1 MGTLRQLL
9 LTAALVSLT
18 QLGIVS
24 GAVAGAAPDAA
35 SGAVAGAA
43 SGTAT
48 GTGSGAV
55 TGDNDE
61 TERATRWQAL
71 QQALFPGRSM
81 KDGTGIV
88 MLEAPPRALD
98 AALVPIGIDLSSVKP
113 IKSVYLVIDG
123 NPSPLAGHFTFG
135 PKADPH
141 SLKLRVRVDQYTYMH
156 AIAESQDGQLFV
168 ATKFVK
174 ASGGCS
180 APAGGDDA
188 AALQDIGQMKLRLVG
203 NFVPGKPD
211 QAILMVRHPN
221 FNGMQM
227 NQITRYYTPPRFIR
241 TIDATYEG
249 SSIFHLDSDI
259 SMSTD
264 PVITFGF
271 VPQGKGEMKIVVR
284 DSKDATFD
292 HSFAVPGSG
301 NAVAGNNGA
310 APGA

>member
-1 MGTLRQLL
+1 MRQLL
-9 LTAALVSLT
+9 LTAILVGAT
-18 QLGIVS
+18 QLGVVS
-24 GAVAGAAPDAA
+24 SAVADDNDAA
-35 SGAVAGAA
+35 ARA
-43 SGTAT
+43 S
-48 GTGSGAV
+48 
-55 TGDNDE
+55 
-61 TERATRWQAL
+61 RWQAL
-71 QQALFPGRSM
+71 QQALFPGRSL
-81 KDGTGIV
+81 KDGAGIV
-88 MLEAPPRALD
+88 MLDAPPRALD

-113 IKSVYLVIDG
+113 IKGVYLVIDG
-123 NPSPLAGHFTFG
+123 NPSPLAGHFVFG

-141 SLKLRVRVDQYTYMH
+141 SLKLRVRVDQYTDMH

-188 AALQDIGQMKLRLVG
+188 AALQDIGRMKLHLIG
-203 NFVPGKPD
+203 NFATGKPE
-211 QAILMVRHPN
+211 QAVLMVRHPN

-249 SSIFHLDSDI
+249 VSIFHLDSDI

-271 VPQGKGEMKIVVR
+271 VPKAKGQMKIVVR

-292 HSFAVPGSG
+292 HSFDVPGSG
-301 NAVAGNNGA
+301 SEVAGNNSR

>member
-1 MGTLRQLL
+1 MRKLL
-9 LTAALVSLT
+9 LVAALAS
-18 QLGIVS
+18 
-24 GAVAGAAPDAA
+24 VALLGAARPVFAD
-35 SGAVAGAA
+35 
-43 SGTAT
+43 
-48 GTGSGAV
+48 
-55 TGDNDE
+55 DNDE
-61 TERATRWQAL
+61 AARASRWQAL

-81 KDGTGIV
+81 KDGAGIV
-88 MLEAPPRALD
+88 MLDAPPRALD
-98 AALVPIGIDLSSVKP
+98 AALVPISIDLSSVKP

-123 NPSPLAGHFTFG
+123 NPSPLAAHFTFG

-141 SLKLRVRVDQYTYMH
+141 ALKMRVRVDQYTNMH

-188 AALQDIGQMKLRLVG
+188 AALQDLGRMKLRLVG

-211 QAILMVRHPN
+211 QAVLMVRHPN

-271 VPQGKGEMKIVVR
+271 VPKAKGQMKIVVR

-292 HSFAVPGSG
+292 HSFEVPGAGSE
-301 NAVAGNNGA
+301 VAGHNSA
-310 APGA
+310 SPGA

>member
-1 MGTLRQLL
+1 MRQLL
-9 LTAALVSLT
+9 LTAILVGAT
-18 QLGIVS
+18 QLGVVS
-24 GAVAGAAPDAA
+24 SAIADDNDAA
-35 SGAVAGAA
+35 ARA
-43 SGTAT
+43 S
-48 GTGSGAV
+48 
-55 TGDNDE
+55 
-61 TERATRWQAL
+61 RWQAL
-71 QQALFPGRSM
+71 QQALFPGRSL
-81 KDGTGIV
+81 KDGAGIV
-88 MLEAPPRALD
+88 MLDAPPRALD
-98 AALVPIGIDLSSVKP
+98 AALVPIGIDLSGVKP
-113 IKSVYLVIDG
+113 IKGVYLVIDG
-123 NPSPLAGHFTFG
+123 NPSPLAGHFIFG

-141 SLKLRVRVDQYTYMH
+141 SLKLRVRVDQYTDMH

-188 AALQDIGQMKLRLVG
+188 AALQDIGRMKLHLIG
-203 NFVPGKPD
+203 DFAAGKPE
-211 QAILMVRHPN
+211 QAVLMVRHPN

-249 SSIFHLDSDI
+249 ASIFHLDSDI

-271 VPQGKGEMKIVVR
+271 VPKAKGQMKIVVR

-292 HSFAVPGSG
+292 HSFDVPGSG
-301 NAVAGNNGA
+301 SEVAENNGR

>member
-1 MGTLRQLL
+1 VGTVRQLL
-9 LTAALVSLT
+9 LTAVLSVIQLVVVPGAL
-18 QLGIVS
+18 
-24 GAVAGAAPDAA
+24 ADDDDAA
-35 SGAVAGAA
+35 TRA
-43 SGTAT
+43 S
-48 GTGSGAV
+48 
-55 TGDNDE
+55 
-61 TERATRWQAL
+61 RWQAL
-71 QQALFPGRSM
+71 QQALFPGRSL
-81 KDGTGIV
+81 KDGAGIIK
-88 MLEAPPRALD
+88 LDAPPRALD
-98 AALVPIGIDLSSVKP
+98 AALVPIGIDLSEVKP
-113 IKSVYLVIDG
+113 IKSVYVVIDG
-123 NPSPLAGHFTFG
+123 NPSPLAAHFTFG

-141 SLKLRVRVDQYTYMH
+141 EIKLRVRVDQYTDMH

-168 ATKFVK
+168 ATKYVK

-188 AALQDIGQMKLRLVG
+188 TALQDIGRMKLHLIG
-203 NFVPGKPD
+203 DFAAGKPE
-211 QAILMVRHPN
+211 QAVLMVRHPN

-271 VPQGKGEMKIVVR
+271 VPQAKGQMKIVVR

-292 HSFAVPGSG
+292 HSFDVPGS
-301 NAVAGNNGA
+301 NKEVAGNTPG